1 MRIAFYA
8 PMKPPGSPVPSGD
21 RAVARLLVRAL
32 DAAGH
37 APRLASRFRAWTA
50 DPAEQARR
58 RAGGGRAARRL
69 IRRYRAAAADR
80 PELWFTYHLY
90 YKAPDWLGP
99 AVADALAIPYVVAE
113 ASHAPKRASGRWAVG
128 HAAAAAA
135 IRRADAV
142 IGLNPVDRARLE
154 PLLAGAGRLHALAPF
169 IDTAP
174 FAAAAAARAR
184 HRARLADSLAL
195 DPGRPILLAAAMM
208 RAGDKLASYR
218 VLAEALARLAGEPW
232 TLAVA
237 GDGPARP
244 EVEAAFAVLPPGRVR
259 FLGRAAARALPGLY
273 AAADLFVWPAV
284 REAYGIALLE
294 AQAAGLPAVA
304 GASGGVAQIVA
315 HGRTGLLVAEGDA
328 GAFAEAV
335 RTLLRAPGRR
345 AAFAAAAHSKAGSEH
360 GLAGASAALDRILA
374 GAAAAA
380 GAGR

>member
-32 DAAGH
+32 EAAGH

-58 RAGGGRAARRL
+58 RDEGGRAARRL
-69 IRRYRAAAADR
+69 VRRYGAAAAADR

-113 ASHAPKRASGRWAVG
+113 ASHAPKRASGPWAVG

-135 IRRADAV
+135 VRRADAV
-142 IGLNPVDRARLE
+142 IGLNPDDRACLE
-154 PLLAGAGRLHALAPF
+154 HLGAGRLHALAPF

-184 HRARLADSLAL
+184 HRARLARAL
-195 DPGRPILLAAAMM
+195 DLEPGRPILLTAAMM

-218 VLAEALARLAGEPW
+218 VLAEALSRLAGESW

-259 FLGRAAARALPGLY
+259 FLGQAAARALPGLY

-304 GASGGVAQIVA
+304 ADSGGVAQIVA
-315 HGRTGLLVAEGDA
+315 HGRTGLLAAEGDP

-335 RTLLRAPGRR
+335 RALLHAPCRR
-345 AAFAAAAHSKAGSEH
+345 AAFAAAARRKAGSEH
-360 GLAGASAALDRILA
+360 GLARASAALDRILA
-374 GAAAAA
+374 VAAA
-380 GAGR
+380 GGGR

>member
-32 DAAGH
+32 EAAGH

-58 RAGGGRAARRL
+58 RDEGGRAARRL
-69 IRRYRAAAADR
+69 VGRYGAAAAADR

-135 IRRADAV
+135 VRRADAV
-142 IGLNPVDRARLE
+142 IGLNPDDRACLE
-154 PLLAGAGRLHALAPF
+154 PLVAGAGRLHALAPF
-169 IDTAP
+169 IDTVP

-184 HRARLADSLAL
+184 HRARLARALAVE
-195 DPGRPILLAAAMM
+195 PGRPILLAAAMM

-218 VLAEALARLAGEPW
+218 VLAEALSRLAGESW

-244 EVEAAFAVLPPGRVR
+244 EVEAAFAVLPTGRVR
-259 FLGRAAARALPGLY
+259 FLGQAAARALPGLY

-304 GASGGVAQIVA
+304 ADSGGVAQIVA
-315 HGRTGLLVAEGDA
+315 HGRTGLLAAEGDQ

-335 RTLLRAPGRR
+335 RTLLHAPGRR
-345 AAFAAAAHSKAGSEH
+345 AAFAAAARRKAGSEH
-360 GLAGASAALDRILA
+360 GLARASAALDRILA
-374 GAAAAA
+374 VAAA
-380 GAGR
+380 GGGR

>member
-32 DAAGH
+32 EAAGH

-58 RAGGGRAARRL
+58 RDEGGRAARRL
-69 IRRYRAAAADR
+69 VGRYGAAAAADR

-135 IRRADAV
+135 VRRADAV
-142 IGLNPVDRARLE
+142 IGLNPDDRACLE
-154 PLLAGAGRLHALAPF
+154 PLVAGAGRLHALAPF
-169 IDTAP
+169 IDTVP

-184 HRARLADSLAL
+184 HRARLARALAVE
-195 DPGRPILLAAAMM
+195 PGRPILLAAAMM

-218 VLAEALARLAGEPW
+218 VLAEALSRLAGESW

-244 EVEAAFAVLPPGRVR
+244 EVEAAFAVLPTGRVR
-259 FLGRAAARALPGLY
+259 FLGQAAARALPGLY

-304 GASGGVAQIVA
+304 ADSGGVAQIVA
-315 HGRTGLLVAEGDA
+315 HGRTGLLAAEGDP

-335 RTLLRAPGRR
+335 RTLLHAPGRR
-345 AAFAAAAHSKAGSEH
+345 AAFAAAARRKAGSEH
-360 GLAGASAALDRILA
+360 GLARASAALDRILA
-374 GAAAAA
+374 VAAA
-380 GAGR
+380 GGGR

>member
-1 MRIAFYA
+1 MRVAFYA
-8 PMKPPGSPVPSGD
+8 PMKPPGSPAPSGD

-32 DAAGH
+32 EAAGH
-37 APRLASRFRAWTA
+37 APRLASRFRAWAA
-50 DPAEQARR
+50 DPVEQARR
-58 RAGGGRAARRL
+58 RAAGARAARRL
-69 IRRYRAAAADR
+69 VGRYRAAAEEDR

-113 ASHAPKRASGRWAVG
+113 ASHAPKRASGPWAMG

-142 IGLNPVDRARLE
+142 IGLNPVDRARVE

-169 IDTAP
+169 VDTAP

-184 HRARLADSLAL
+184 HRARLARALAL

-218 VLAEALARLAGEPW
+218 VLAEALSRLAGESW

-244 EVEAAFAVLPPGRVR
+244 EVEAAFAVLPPGRAR
-259 FLGRAAARALPGLY
+259 FLGQAAARALPGLY

-284 REAYGIALLE
+284 REAYGMALLE

-304 GASGGVAQIVA
+304 ANSGGVAQIVA
-315 HGRTGLLVAEGDA
+315 HGRTGLLAAEGDA

-335 RTLLRAPGRR
+335 RGLLRAPGRR
-345 AAFAAAAHSKAGSEH
+345 AAFAAAARRKAGSEH
-360 GLAGASAALDRILA
+360 GLARASAALDRILVR
-374 GAAAAA
+374 AAA
-380 GAGR
+380 GGGR

>member
-8 PMKPPGSPVPSGD
+8 PMKPPGSPAPSGD

-32 DAAGH
+32 EAAGH
-37 APRLASRFRAWTA
+37 APRLASRFRAWAA

-58 RAGGGRAARRL
+58 RAAAARAARRL
-69 IRRYRAAAADR
+69 AGRYRAAAAADR

-113 ASHAPKRASGRWAVG
+113 ASHAPKRASGPWAMG

-142 IGLNPVDRARLE
+142 IGLNPVDRACVE

-169 IDTAP
+169 VDTAP

-184 HRARLADSLAL
+184 HRARLARALAL
-195 DPGRPILLAAAMM
+195 DPDRPILLAAAMM

-218 VLAEALARLAGEPW
+218 VLAEALSRLAGESW

-244 EVEAAFAVLPPGRVR
+244 EVEAAFAVLPPGRAR
-259 FLGRAAARALPGLY
+259 FLGQAAARALPGLY

-284 REAYGIALLE
+284 REAYGMALLE

-304 GASGGVAQIVA
+304 ANSGGVAQIVA
-315 HGRTGLLVAEGDA
+315 HGRTGLLAAEGDA

-335 RTLLRAPGRR
+335 RGLLRAPGRR
-345 AAFAAAAHSKAGSEH
+345 AAFAAAARRKAGFEH
-360 GLAGASAALDRILA
+360 GLARASAALDRILV
-374 GAAAAA
+374 GAAA
-380 GAGR
+380 GGGR

>member
-32 DAAGH
+32 EAAGH

-58 RAGGGRAARRL
+58 RDEGGRAARRL
-69 IRRYRAAAADR
+69 VRRYGAAPPADR

-142 IGLNPVDRARLE
+142 IGLNPDDRACLE
-154 PLLAGAGRLHALAPF
+154 PLVAGAGRLHALAPF
-169 IDTAP
+169 IDAAP
-174 FAAAAAARAR
+174 FAAAAAVRAR
-184 HRARLADSLAL
+184 HRARLARALAVE
-195 DPGRPILLAAAMM
+195 PGRPILLTAAMM

-218 VLAEALARLAGEPW
+218 VLAEALSRLAGESW

-259 FLGRAAARALPGLY
+259 FLGQTAARALPGLY

-304 GASGGVAQIVA
+304 ADSGGVAQIVA
-315 HGRTGLLVAEGDA
+315 DGRTGLLAAEGDP

-335 RTLLRAPGRR
+335 RALLHAPGRR
-345 AAFAAAAHSKAGSEH
+345 AAFAAAARRKAESEH
-360 GLAGASAALDRILA
+360 GLARASAALDRILA
-374 GAAAAA
+374 GAAA
-380 GAGR
+380 GGGR